1 MRRIEMVAK
10 PSGVEAVEAYLQAV
24 PEPARSALEDLR
36 KAIKAAA
43 PHAVE
48 AMSYGAP
55 GFRQDG
61 ALVCYAAFKT
71 HCSFFP
77 MSAALMDT
85 LGDELKGL
93 RTSKGTIQFAP
104 DQPLGEALVRRIVA
118 ARIAENAARAK
129 KPRKGSPTSS

>member
-1 MRRIEMVAK
+1 MVAK

-24 PEPARSALEDLR
+24 SEPARSALEDLR
-36 KAIKAAA
+36 RTIKAAA
-43 PHAVE
+43 PQAVE
-48 AMSYGAP
+48 GMSYGAP

-85 LGDELKGL
+85 LGDELQAL

-104 DQPLGEALVRRIVA
+104 DEPLSEDLVRRIVA
-118 ARIAENAARAK
+118 ARIAENAARARNLLK
-129 KPRKGSPTSS
+129 AGPTP